1 MTAGT
6 FLKALCRSFSDGI
19 VLACTLTIIAR
30 NLGRMFKSF
39 NSLFFPPIISEKG
52 LHKPGEGLCSPF
64 HYFGTDTP
72 SNVKHWAGGGNAVPS
87 YYITINLDR
96 KVGQPVRLSFHLMP
110 KLQ

>member
-52 LHKPGEGLCSPF
+52 LHNPGEGVCSPF
-64 HYFGTDTP
+64 QYFGTDTP
-72 SNVKHWAGGGNAVPS
+72 SNVKHWAGGGKCRSLLLHYNKFGQESRAASPAFFPS
-87 YYITINLDR
+87 
-96 KVGQPVRLSFHLMP
+96 HA
-110 KLQ
+110 

>member
-72 SNVKHWAGGGNAVPS
+72 SNVKHWAGGGKCRSLLLHYNKFGQESRAASPAFFPS
-87 YYITINLDR
+87 
-96 KVGQPVRLSFHLMP
+96 HA
-110 KLQ
+110 